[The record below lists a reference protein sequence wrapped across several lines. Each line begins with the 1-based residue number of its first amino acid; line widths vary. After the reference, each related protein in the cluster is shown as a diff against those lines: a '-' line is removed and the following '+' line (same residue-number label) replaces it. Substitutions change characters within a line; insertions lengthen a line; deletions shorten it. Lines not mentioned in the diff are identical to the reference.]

1 MMPTPTPSSTPTT
14 EALALDRIEP
24 NQGIEGVPNQ
34 VTIYGAALRHDT
46 AVFVGGVALQG
57 YSLASAQG
65 RIAQA
70 VVPAGLA
77 PGLYAATAVNP
88 DGAHFTLNNAYSV
101 IDANRLDLSVTDGDL
116 WFDPLPA
123 RQDRPLMVGVNVH
136 RSGGEQTLLD
146 VAVEFYRD
154 SIAPANLLGAY
165 DLPPLDPGID
175 VVDSAFIAWTPT
187 EPGDYTLLA
196 VVDPTGR
203 IAEGSETNNI
213 ASWLL
218 TVLPPAQVGD
228 TTPPTVDRLTI
239 EGGAQ
244 WTNIPTATLAIDAS
258 DNTGVTSVYLVE
270 RIYNNAARQWTAIQ
284 QSGWIPFNSPHAF
297 SLSPVGGAR
306 YIQAWVADA
315 AGNVSTDSQRGLI
328 NYLLDRDALWQ
339 GQVRVY
345 RVYLSSGDTLLAT
358 VTPAEGDPDL
368 YVWNEAGVLA
378 GYSDNLDLTPDA
390 VTLVAGSDG
399 YYQIEVHGYR
409 DSVYTLALTAGV
421 QAAQHTRQVAASKPL
436 PATPTVA
443 LASAPPG
450 QQALPIPPSVAGW
463 QLFLPVTVR

>member
-1 MMPTPTPSSTPTT
+1 MLTIH
-14 EALALDRIEP
+14 RIDP

-34 VTIYGAALRHDT
+34 VTIYGAGLRQET
-46 AVFVGGVALQG
+46 AITVGGVALQR
-57 YSLASAQG
+57 YTLASTQG
-65 RIAQA
+65 TLAYA

-77 PGLYAATAVNP
+77 PGLYAATAFNP
-88 DGAHFTLNNAYSV
+88 NGAQFTLNNAYSV
-101 IDANRLDLSVTDGDL
+101 IATDRLDLSVSDGDL

-123 RQDRPLMVGVNVH
+123 RQDRPLTVGVNVH

-154 SIAPANLLGAY
+154 SVAPANLLGAY
-165 DLPPLDPGID
+165 DLPPLEPGVD
-175 VVDSAFIAWTPT
+175 VVDSAFIAWTPAA
-187 EPGDYTLLA
+187 PGDYTLLA
-196 VVDPTGR
+196 VVDPAGR
-203 IAEGSETNNI
+203 ITEGSETNNI
-213 ASWLL
+213 ARWTL
-218 TVLPPAQVGD
+218 TVLPPAQASD

-244 WTNIPTATLAIDAS
+244 WTDIPTATLTIDAS

-284 QSGWIPFNSPHAF
+284 QSGWIPFSSPYPLA
-297 SLSPVGGAR
+297 LSPVGGAR

-315 AGNVSTDSQRGLI
+315 AGNVSTHSQRGLI
-328 NYLLDRDALWQ
+328 NFLLDGDTLWQ

-345 RVYLSSGDTLLAT
+345 RVYLRSGATLVAT
-358 VTPAEGDPDL
+358 VTPAEGDADL
-368 YVWNEAGVLA
+368 YVWNEAGALV
-378 GYSDNLDLTPDA
+378 GYSDNPDLTPDT
-390 VTLVAGSDG
+390 VTVVAESDG

-421 QAAQHTRQVAASKPL
+421 QAAQYAPHTPTGKPL
-436 PATPTVA
+436 PAAPAVA
-443 LASAPPG
+443 PSSAPPG
-450 QQALPIPPSVAGW
+450 QQALPIPPSVGGW